1 MALHDDLDQAS
12 PFEPKSEGFSRFVH
26 REDNEEGQGY
36 SSCSLGSDRNDDAVV
51 RTDGFARALL
61 SAWLVAALMVGALLL
76 LQPASPGPGNHA
88 IGPSL
93 VQAPPRSSADQPT
106 YECSDLDYA
115 YQRC

>member
-1 MALHDDLDQAS
+1 MTMHDDIDQAS
-12 PFEPKSEGFSRFVH
+12 LFELKPEGLSHFVH
-26 REDNEEGQGY
+26 REDEEEGQRH
-36 SSCSLGSDRNDDAVV
+36 SAHSFDNDRNDDPVV

-61 SAWLVAALMVGALLL
+61 SAWLVAALIVGALLL

-93 VQAPPRSSADQPT
+93 VRAPPRSLGDQPT